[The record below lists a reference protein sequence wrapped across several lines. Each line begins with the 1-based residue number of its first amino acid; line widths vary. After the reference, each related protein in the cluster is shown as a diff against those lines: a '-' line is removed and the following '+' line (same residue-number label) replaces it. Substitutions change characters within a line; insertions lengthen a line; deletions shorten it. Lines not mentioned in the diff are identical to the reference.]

1 MNLIVHRR
9 THCLRRH
16 KATAAPRS
24 SLRPMALA
32 AALSLAAAASS
43 SIGSLTSCTSRR
55 PYGELKHNYRTLYVP
70 ASLLSS
76 PSAASLEWA
85 ESLCCVYT
93 RVEEW
98 TGEEMAAEGV
108 DVVDSAS
115 KLRRY
120 DGEEEWYAETSFEAL
135 AQTVFGDICDM
146 TMGSADC
153 AKAKSKGCLAK
164 AHAAVVSGGTSQ
176 AAALGISLGLA
187 FGMMGA
193 ILAVHKLVV
202 KHKNGLNHSRG
213 TKQEVQMRGGSA
225 GLVSQ

>member
-1 MNLIVHRR
+1 MCTVHNELDRPSANSFCHR
-9 THCLRRH
+9 L
-16 KATAAPRS
+16 AAS

-115 KLRRY
+115 KLR
-120 DGEEEWYAETSFEAL
+120 W
-135 AQTVFGDICDM
+135 
-146 TMGSADC
+146 
-153 AKAKSKGCLAK
+153 
-164 AHAAVVSGGTSQ
+164 
-176 AAALGISLGLA
+176 
-187 FGMMGA
+187 
-193 ILAVHKLVV
+193 
-202 KHKNGLNHSRG
+202 
-213 TKQEVQMRGGSA
+213 
-225 GLVSQ
+225 

>member
-1 MNLIVHRR
+1 
-9 THCLRRH
+9 
-16 KATAAPRS
+16 
-24 SLRPMALA
+24 MALA

-202 KHKNGLNHSRG
+202 KHKKGLNRSGG

-225 GLVSQ
+225 GLMSQ

>member
-1 MNLIVHRR
+1 MCTVHNELDRPSANSFCHR
-9 THCLRRH
+9 L
-16 KATAAPRS
+16 AAS

-120 DGEEEWYAETSFEAL
+120 DGEEEWYAEVFVFAHRTHFSHMSHPTFPTSHL
-135 AQTVFGDICDM
+135 
-146 TMGSADC
+146 
-153 AKAKSKGCLAK
+153 L
-164 AHAAVVSGGTSQ
+164 
-176 AAALGISLGLA
+176 
-187 FGMMGA
+187 
-193 ILAVHKLVV
+193 ILFF
-202 KHKNGLNHSRG
+202 
-213 TKQEVQMRGGSA
+213 
-225 GLVSQ
+225 